1 MIPKEIAL
9 IIHQEMESD
18 LELENYQKKQ
28 NQIDLVWDKATEEQ
42 KTAIDDILICLTG
55 WTFASL
61 CDIKLRE

>member
-1 MIPKEIAL
+1 
-9 IIHQEMESD
+9 
-18 LELENYQKKQ
+18 KK